1 MSSDLLSA
9 LSRNGSG
16 LNLRDLARTLTQAET
31 APKMDAIRNRMTR
44 DEQRMTALGQ
54 VRAQFDA
61 LGQAMAQAASNPIM
75 TVSTTSAGVLPRVTD
90 RQRMSPE
97 TLPIDVQRLAK
108 RQVLEFGGLSSLT
121 TPVEAGRLRVEFGEW
136 GEGAAFDA
144 DPARQSITLDI
155 RPGTTLADLARS
167 LSSLP
172 GITARAL
179 DKGDG
184 TVSLGIVSETGASNA
199 IRLSVDQAS
208 GGEGMPLSSFDM
220 SGGPGAR
227 QVQAATDA
235 LVLVDGIAVTRPDNL
250 IRDVMPGVDVTLSA
264 TGPAMLSIEREEG
277 AARANVQTL
286 IDGLNGVLSL
296 MQSLTQRGVGGG
308 VAGPLAGDRAMESL
322 QSQIRSLLA
331 APLNGFGDRP
341 IFLADLGIATE
352 RNGQLRFDPPAFDR
366 TFRLSPARF
375 DALFGDVLTSLTPGL
390 SVRGNPSR
398 ALQSGDLDF
407 RTDAAGNATLAGNR
421 MLGLDLG
428 QGRMV
433 QIALTGPVEG
443 LSIMAEPGVTTG
455 TLRFGRSLVGSLAQM
470 IDQARSGNGNLGR
483 READLT
489 RASQSGSEQIA
500 ALEARAAL
508 IEKRYLTRFAAME
521 QAVTQMNGTGQYLK
535 NLQDM
540 WSRDR

>member
-31 APKMDAIRNRMTR
+31 MPKMDALRTRMAR
-44 DEQRMTALGQ
+44 DEQRLSALAQ
-54 VRAQFDA
+54 VRDQFDA
-61 LGQAMAQAASNPIM
+61 LGQTMAQAASNPIL
-75 TVSTTSAGVLPRVTD
+75 TVSTTSAGVMPRVTD

-97 TLPIDVQRLAK
+97 TLPIDVQRLAT

-121 TPVEAGRLRVEFGEW
+121 TPVEPGRLRLELGQW
-136 GEGAAFDA
+136 GEGASFQA
-144 DPARQSITLDI
+144 DPTRQALTIDI
-155 RPGTTLADLARS
+155 GPGTTLADLARS
-167 LSSLP
+167 LSGVP
-172 GITARAL
+172 GVTARVL

-184 TVSLGIVSETGASNA
+184 TVSLGIVSDTGAVNA
-199 IRLSVDQAS
+199 IRLTVDQAS
-208 GGEGMPLSSFDM
+208 GGDGMPLAAFDM
-220 SGGPGAR
+220 TDGPGAR
-227 QVQAATDA
+227 QVQAAADA

-250 IRDVMPGVDVTLSA
+250 IRDIMPGVDVTLSA
-264 TGPAMLSIEREEG
+264 TGPAMLGIERDEA

-286 IDGLNGVLSL
+286 IGGLNGVLSV
-296 MQSLTQRGVGGG
+296 MQALTQRGIGGG
-308 VAGPLAGDRAMESL
+308 VAGELAGDRAMETL
-322 QSQIRSLLA
+322 QSQLRNLLA
-331 APLNGFGDRP
+331 APLNGFGDKP
-341 IFLADLGIATE
+341 VFLADLGIATD
-352 RNGQLRFDPPAFDR
+352 RSGMLRFDPPAFDR
-366 TFRLSPARF
+366 TFRLNAGRF

-390 SVRGNPSR
+390 AVRGNPS
-398 ALQSGDLDF
+398 ASLPSGDLEY
-407 RTDAAGNATLAGNR
+407 RVDALGNATLAGNR

-428 QGRMV
+428 QGRTI

-443 LSIMAEPGVTTG
+443 LSVSAEPGVTSG
-455 TLRFGRSLVGSLAQM
+455 QLRFGRSLVGALGQM
-470 IDQARSGNGNLGR
+470 IAQAGSSTGSLGR

-489 RASQSGSEQIA
+489 RAGQSGSEQIA

-521 QAVTQMNGTGQYLK
+521 QAVTQLNGTGQYLK